1 MGSMLTNPLATR
13 QIVYLTIPEAADN
26 GKLSECGRD
35 ERQRYGTH
43 GFGSLAEQKKTIR
56 D

>member
-1 MGSMLTNPLATR
+1 MFHADQPTFHTANRLSDHPQG
-13 QIVYLTIPEAADN
+13 ADN
-26 GKLSECGRD
+26 GKLSECGGD
-35 ERQRYGTH
+35 ERQRHGRH